1 MSPSKSPSAKE
12 PQSRPIVH
20 QSTPPSERAWEA
32 PAAGRTAALSF
43 RAPFDW
49 EGLLA
54 FLGTRAIPGVEQV
67 HDGAY
72 WRTLRVAGVPSVLRV
87 VHRAAGPRRG
97 PALAVTVWPPP
108 PAMPP
113 ELRARVAHVFDLG
126 ADPAQVVAVLARDP
140 LVGASVRAVPGLRV
154 PGAWDGFEL
163 GVRAVLGQQV
173 TVAGARTLAAR
184 LVARHGVA
192 LPAPASTWLASAPG
206 APQGLS
212 HLFPAAEA
220 LAGANLDGM
229 GLTGARI
236 DTLHTLAAATARGEL
251 LLEPGA
257 DWEEARRRLLAL
269 RGIGPWTADYV
280 AMRAL
285 GEHDAFPAADLGIRN
300 ALARMHGA
308 ACSTRQ
314 AEQASLAWRPFRSY
328 AVMHLW
334 RSLSAA
340 PKIAPA
346 TRPARRARGAR
357 PEIER

>member
-1 MSPSKSPSAKE
+1 
-12 PQSRPIVH
+12 V
-20 QSTPPSERAWEA
+20 ST
-32 PAAGRTAALSF
+32 AGAGPVPRRGFELSL
-43 RAPFDW
+43 REPFDW
-49 EGLLA
+49 QGLLA

-67 HDGAY
+67 HQDAY
-72 WRTLRVAGVPSVLRV
+72 WRTLRVAGQPSVLRV
-87 VHRAAGPRRG
+87 SRRSSGRAGVPV
-97 PALAVTVWPPP
+97 LAVTIWPAPAAVP
-108 PAMPP
+108 PA
-113 ELRARVAHVFDLG
+113 LRARVAHVFDLG
-126 ADPAQVVAVLARDP
+126 ADPAKVATALARDP
-140 LVGASVRAVPGLRV
+140 LVGASVRASPGLRV

-184 LVARHGVA
+184 LVARHGVPVPGA
-192 LPAPASTWLASAPG
+192 IAAWLASSGDAP
-206 APQGLS
+206 AVLT
-212 HLFPAAEA
+212 HLFPEPAA
-220 LAGANLDGM
+220 LATANLDGM

-300 ALARMHGA
+300 ALARLHGA
-308 ACSTRQ
+308 PCSTRQ

-334 RSLSAA
+334 RSLAAA
-340 PKIAPA
+340 PRP
-346 TRPARRARGAR
+346 TPARRATRR
-357 PEIER
+357 

>member
-1 MSPSKSPSAKE
+1 MSPSKSPPAKK
-12 PQSRPIVH
+12 PQSQRIVH
-20 QSTPPSERAWEA
+20 QSPPA
-32 PAAGRTAALSF
+32 PARASEAASRDRSF
-43 RAPFDW
+43 ELALRKPFDW

-67 HDGAY
+67 HQDAY
-72 WRTLRVAGVPSVLRV
+72 WRTLRVAGEATLLSVC
-87 VHRAAGPRRG
+87 HRAAGRAGG
-97 PALAVTVWPPP
+97 PVLAVTVWPARADLP
-108 PAMPP
+108 PA
-113 ELRARVAHVFDLG
+113 LRDRVAHVFDLG
-126 ADPAQVVAVLARDP
+126 ADPARVVAALGRDP

-184 LVARHGVA
+184 LVARHGVP
-192 LPAPASTWLASAPG
+192 LPAPIAAWLASSGDGPA
-206 APQGLS
+206 ALT
-212 HLFPAAEA
+212 HLFPEPGA
-220 LAGANLDGM
+220 LATANLDAM

-300 ALARMHGA
+300 ALARLHGA
-308 ACSTRQ
+308 PCSTRQ

-340 PKIAPA
+340 LKPAPPPRA
-346 TRPARRARGAR
+346 PRR
-357 PEIER
+357 

>member
-1 MSPSKSPSAKE
+1 MSPSKSRSAKE
-12 PQSRPIVH
+12 PQSHRILH
-20 QSTPPSERAWEA
+20 QSPPSPERAS
-32 PAAGRTAALSF
+32 AAGVE
-43 RAPFDW
+43 RAPRGGFELPLREPFDW
-49 EGLLA
+49 QGLLA
-54 FLGTRAIPGVEQV
+54 FLGTRAIPGVEHV
-67 HDGAY
+67 HQDAY
-72 WRTLRVAGVPSVLRV
+72 WRTLRVAGAPTVLCVSRRSAGRAGVPV
-87 VHRAAGPRRG
+87 
-97 PALAVTVWPPP
+97 LAVTAWPA
-108 PAMPP
+108 PAGMKRA
-113 ELRARVAHVFDLG
+113 LRARVAHVFDLG
-126 ADPAQVVAVLARDP
+126 ADPARVLAALGRDP

-184 LVARHGVA
+184 LVARHGVP
-192 LPAPASTWLASAPG
+192 LPGPIAASLASRGDAPALT
-206 APQGLS
+206 
-212 HLFPAAEA
+212 HLFPEPGA
-220 LAGANLDGM
+220 LATANLDGM

-236 DTLHTLAAATARGEL
+236 ETLHTLAAATARGEL

-308 ACSTRQ
+308 PCSTRQ
-314 AEQASLAWRPFRSY
+314 AELASLAWRPFRSY

-334 RSLSAA
+334 RSLSA
-340 PKIAPA
+340 
-346 TRPARRARGAR
+346 GAR
-357 PEIER
+357 PTPPARASRR